1 LLFLITELFQQTAT
15 DEFQGKRKGIMNR
28 QNALKLSH
36 FASSMWLVFS
46 IGYIFIISLWQ
57 ANTSWFTIV
66 SLSWYSI
73 PIIFLLISLYLFA
86 VFRGVPRSLRIKIE
100 HPLTTSVSYM
110 IFYNTSPLAGSL
122 AGGLG
127 AIGISRITN
136 FLLVVAVGSVCV
148 TFLVWIVIDPVAGMI
163 ETLLPS
169 AREYRKKRFEKLEI
183 KGRKEREAGAAL
195 LE

>member
-1 LLFLITELFQQTAT
+1 
-15 DEFQGKRKGIMNR
+15 MNR